1 MQQQNS
7 KLYEIIKHKSYTELR
22 INNLVYNVYIQIF
35 RGDHD
40 TFYDEFI
47 NAPGGEGNEEGKK
60 RCKWLWWYACIG
72 YSIIW
77 LNRLSRNTVTHEL
90 LHIIFSQREQIMA
103 LPFDVSSPKDQEFI
117 CYNLDYYTKIISKTK
132 LAKKLERDTWMVFS
146 KR

>member
-60 RCKWLWWYACIG
+60 RCK
-72 YSIIW
+72 
-77 LNRLSRNTVTHEL
+77 
-90 LHIIFSQREQIMA
+90 
-103 LPFDVSSPKDQEFI
+103 
-117 CYNLDYYTKIISKTK
+117 
-132 LAKKLERDTWMVFS
+132 
-146 KR
+146 